1 MPDPQVKWR
10 SSQKQQKT
18 QTVVCVK
25 LEKDGDVNL
34 KAEEVLAKLEQHGAE
49 CNMRYERI
57 EEQLQEQKKTL
68 DKLDV
73 RLWGLAV
80 LIVAAAVAEQLV

>member
-1 MPDPQVKWR
+1 M
-10 SSQKQQKT
+10 
-18 QTVVCVK
+18 
-25 LEKDGDVNL
+25 

-57 EEQLQEQKKTL
+57 EEQLQEQKITL
-68 DKLDV
+68 DKLDK

>member
-1 MPDPQVKWR
+1 M
-10 SSQKQQKT
+10 
-18 QTVVCVK
+18 
-25 LEKDGDVNL
+25 

-57 EEQLQEQKKTL
+57 EEQLQEQRITL
-68 DKLDV
+68 DKLDK

-80 LIVAAAVAEQLV
+80 LIVAAAVAEQLVYWLWDVAVCPSRFQGLRKRKSGVLKESGL

>member
-1 MPDPQVKWR
+1 MWLI
-10 SSQKQQKT
+10 SST
-18 QTVVCVK
+18 
-25 LEKDGDVNL
+25 
-34 KAEEVLAKLEQHGAE
+34 
-49 CNMRYERI
+49 

>member
-1 MPDPQVKWR
+1 MLDPQVKWKNFLKR
-10 SSQKQQKT
+10 QKIL
-18 QTVVCVK
+18 TVVCVK

-34 KAEEVLAKLEQHGAE
+34 KAEEVLEKLEQHGAE

-57 EEQLQEQKKTL
+57 EEQLQEQRKTL